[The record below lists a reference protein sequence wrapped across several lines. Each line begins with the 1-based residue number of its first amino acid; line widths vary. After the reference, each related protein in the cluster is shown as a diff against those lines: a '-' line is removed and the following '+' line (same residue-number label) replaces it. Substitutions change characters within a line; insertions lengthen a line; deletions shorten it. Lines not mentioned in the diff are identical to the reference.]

1 MCVCLTQCQLTRAA
15 LRHDHNAASV
25 LDWGPREKEMKDS
38 PALDERGRRSDSGMI
53 SPSHQQVRGEI
64 QMHASPLP
72 EADTGYQAGVSLR
85 LIHSPITLS
94 SSKPGSNNVRK
105 ILGHLDILGTQPHL
119 NCALFL
125 HFISHLI
132 ITQLHNVMIL
142 FNICLYRT
150 QSKQ

>member
-15 LRHDHNAASV
+15 LRHDHNAASL
-25 LDWGPREKEMKDS
+25 LDWGPREKEMEDS

-85 LIHSPITLS
+85 LIH
-94 SSKPGSNNVRK
+94 
-105 ILGHLDILGTQPHL
+105 
-119 NCALFL
+119 
-125 HFISHLI
+125 
-132 ITQLHNVMIL
+132 
-142 FNICLYRT
+142 
-150 QSKQ
+150 